1 MEFLN
6 LRKLP
11 VSILLLI
18 LPLTGFS
25 QQDIIRAFAE
35 SYPAEADG
43 QYKEAINTLEEVYQ
57 PDSYELN
64 LRLGWLY
71 YLAGAL
77 EQSSA
82 YYKKAISLKPYAV
95 EPRLGIAQPLSAM
108 GKWDEVL
115 AEYHQILKVDPQN
128 SLTNYRTGLIYYNRA
143 EYERA
148 EPYLEKVVNLYPFD
162 YDSLLLFAWIKLRL
176 AKVRE
181 ATVLFNKVLMY
192 NPGDE
197 SALEGL
203 NMLQ

>member
-11 VSILLLI
+11 VSILLLF
-18 LPLTGFS
+18 LPLTGLC
-25 QQDIIRAFAE
+25 QQNIISAFAQ
-35 SYPAEADG
+35 SYPPEAAG
-43 QYKEAINTLEEVYQ
+43 QYKEAIQPLQEVYQ

-71 YLAGAL
+71 YLSGSL
-77 EQSSA
+77 EQSSG
-82 YYKKAISLKPYAV
+82 YYEKAISLKPYAV

-115 AEYHQILKVDPQN
+115 AQYHQILKVDPQN
-128 SLTNYRTGLIYYNRA
+128 SLTNYRTGLIWYNRA

-176 AKVRE
+176 AKARE

-203 NMLQ
+203 NLLQ